1 MAMKIHTMVLRLGLV
16 CFLIALWQAVGSL
29 GWSDTTIIPSP
40 GQVLRAIAEMTY
52 NGQMIVDAT
61 ASLRRV
67 SVGFLLAVIA
77 GCIVGGLLAWFG
89 HHADWLDAPLELLRP
104 IPPIAWIPLAI
115 LWFGIG
121 ETPAYFIVFLGA
133 FFPIFANVFAGVRT
147 TEKLHINAA
156 RCLGA
161 SNRLL
166 LTDIILP
173 SALPSILTG
182 LRVGFG
188 VGWIC
193 VITAELVG
201 AQSGLGYMIQLNRLL
216 LRTDRVIAGMVVIG
230 CLGFA
235 FNQLLVLL
243 ERKLVRWK
251 TPLSLA

>member
-1 MAMKIHTMVLRLGLV
+1 MVLRIGLV
-16 CFLIALWQAVGSL
+16 CFLIALWQAVGL
-29 GWSDTTIIPSP
+29 MGWNDTTIIPSP
-40 GQVLRAIAEMTY
+40 DQVVRAMAEMAV
-52 NGQMIVDAT
+52 NGQLIVDAT

-67 SVGFLLAVIA
+67 LVGFALAVLA
-77 GCIVGGLLAWFG
+77 GSAIGGVLAWFSP
-89 HHADWLDAPLELLRP
+89 HANWLDAPLELLRP

-121 ETPAYFIVFLGA
+121 EKPAYFIVFLGA
-133 FFPIFANVFAGVRT
+133 FFPIFTNVFTGVRAT
-147 TEKLHINAA
+147 DKLYINAA

-161 SNRLL
+161 TNRLL
-166 LTDIILP
+166 LTDVILP
-173 SALPSILTG
+173 SALPNILTG

-216 LRTDRVIAGMVVIG
+216 LRTDKVIAGMVVIG

-251 TPLSLA
+251 TPLSLT

>member
-1 MAMKIHTMVLRLGLV
+1 MAQFVQKIVRRLVPIL
-16 CFLIALWQAVGSL
+16 LLLALWQLAGTF
-29 GWSDTTIIPSP
+29 GWSNTSLIPSP
-40 GQVLRAIAEMTY
+40 VQVASAIQEMISSGQLFH
-52 NGQMIVDAT
+52 DAT

-67 SVGFLLAVIA
+67 LLGFTAAMFA
-77 GCIVGGLLAWFG
+77 GCVFGTLIAWLAN
-89 HHADWLDAPLELLRP
+89 HADWLDSPLELLRP

-133 FFPIFANVFAGVRT
+133 FFPVLANVVAGIRS
-147 TEKLHINAA
+147 TERLHINAA

-161 SNRLL
+161 SRGLIL
-166 LTDIILP
+166 REVILP

-182 LRVGFG
+182 LRVSFG

-216 LRTDRVIAGMVVIG
+216 LRTDKVMAGMVVIG

-243 ERKLVRWK
+243 ERKLVRWR
-251 TPLSLA
+251 TGSEIA